1 MEHSLLQRE
10 KLIKKLVSNAKA
22 ILSNQIGLPLGV
34 SKLEALITWID
45 NIEPLP
51 SIDLQI
57 LSEYNKLTANYF
69 IGPDRLV
76 CNKDYL
82 IKQDKGLDKITM
94 NYKDELI
101 LKCFEIIDRFDG
113 KVKSL

>member
-1 MEHSLLQRE
+1 MMEHSRLQRE

-34 SKLEALITWID
+34 SKFGPLITWID
-45 NIEPLP
+45 NIEPL
-51 SIDLQI
+51 SDINLEI

-69 IGPDRLV
+69 LGPDRLV
-76 CNKDYL
+76 CNRDYL

-94 NYKDELI
+94 NYKDKLM
-101 LKCFEIIDRFDG
+101 LKCFEIIERFDS
-113 KVKSL
+113 K